1 MKINLGLYMNAK
13 RGYNGSGAL
22 NSYAVR
28 NIEQLLK
35 LRDRANNPLSSLNVE
50 VTLARDRKEHRRPT
64 ADGMDTTT
72 EMHWTG
78 AYEFDPL
85 KIAGS
90 LVMGQ
95 VGDRVTGASAKLLTS
110 PALESFITKL
120 RNRDPDAENV
130 LVLWGHADGPRGF
143 LFSLV
148 SERDNTFPRD
158 ILAPKEVDEALAKSS
173 AGLPRMKFICMDAC
187 QGACLEFASVIAPY
201 ADYFI
206 ASQTPVPGTG
216 WSYDS
221 WPRILNNSTAENW
234 HVTAEEIAND
244 FAINNP
250 FNTSISVIR
259 LKDVDAVLQKLKM
272 ITLQFLGDAGA
283 RTQLVAARRA
293 VPTYDKNLMGL
304 VDLAALFD
312 GAALRLHGLPLGG
325 ACRQLADSMRS
336 AIVCS
341 RVSKDLN
348 DRCPMSGCS
357 IFFPTETSAYGKP
370 WDEITQRTY
379 FENPAQLAQFKS
391 TQWHELLKLVVTE
404 SLTRPPPR

>member
-35 LRDRANNPLSSLNVE
+35 LRDRVNNPLSHLNVE
-50 VTLARDRKEHRRPT
+50 VTLARDREEHRRPT
-64 ADGMDTTT
+64 FDGMDTTT
-72 EMHWTG
+72 EIHWKG

-85 KIAGS
+85 KIAGNR
-90 LVMGQ
+90 VTGP
-95 VGDRVTGASAKLLTS
+95 VGDRVRGATAKLLTS
-110 PALESFITKL
+110 TALESFIIKL
-120 RNRDPDAENV
+120 RNRDRGAENV

-148 SERDNTFPRD
+148 SERGNTFPRD

-173 AGLPRMKFICMDAC
+173 AGLPRLKFICMDAC
-187 QGACLEFASVIAPY
+187 QGACLEFASVLVPY

-206 ASQTPVPGTG
+206 ASQTPVPGSG

-221 WPRILNNSTAENW
+221 WPGILNNSTAENW
-234 HVTAEEIAND
+234 QVTAEEIAND

-259 LKDVDAVLQKLKM
+259 LKDIDTVLQQLKV
-272 ITLQFLGDAGA
+272 ITLQFLRDAEA
-283 RTQLVAARRA
+283 RTQLLAARLA

-312 GAALRLHGLPLGG
+312 GAAMRLQGVSLGG
-325 ACRQLADSMRS
+325 ACRELANTMRS

-357 IFFPTETSAYGKP
+357 IFFPTDTSAYGKP

-379 FENPAQLAQFKS
+379 FENPAQLALFKS
-391 TQWHELLKLVVTE
+391 TRWHELLKLLVTE
-404 SLTRPPPR
+404 SINRPPPP